1 MKKIKEINLKQ
12 NKNYEKEKITNISI
26 LESDFLNENKKN
38 ASNFIKNIQNK
49 IIDVI
54 LCQENI
60 KKDKLKK
67 VLKTD

>member
-38 ASNFIKNIQNK
+38 LSNF
-49 IIDVI
+49 
-54 LCQENI
+54 
-60 KKDKLKK
+60 KKKYSK
-67 VLKTD
+67 